1 MNHPIDAYSP
11 DFLFLPKFSRAIQEL
26 WAEEIIPMLL
36 KDPPGLTVDD
46 STA

>member
-1 MNHPIDAYSP
+1 MNHPIDTHSS
-11 DFLFLPKFSRAIQEL
+11 DFLFLPKFSRAIQNL

-36 KDPPGLTVDD
+36 DDPPGLTVDD